1 MFNLGEISMK
11 KSLVA
16 LAALAATGAFAQ
28 SSVTLYGVGDIW
40 LGQTKTTVT
49 PTGGVSTGVAQ
60 TQIGSGGVNG
70 SRFGL
75 KGSEDLGGGLKAN
88 FQFENGFNLD
98 TGSFAAGTAGATQPN
113 LFGRQAYAGLSGASW
128 GEVRFGRQY
137 TAYDD
142 VRGAFDPQ
150 GHSAFSTTAGGSP
163 NAWSAGRDYAY
174 RVDNTMSYTSPD
186 FSGFKAG
193 LTLGLGENKT
203 ATASAG
209 RMYAIKATY
218 NNGPIGVGFA
228 QQGEKGVIAGQN
240 VSTTAAANDN
250 ETHTLITGSYDFGV
264 AKLGLGYNTSKDNV
278 AGSAGSDKEFQIG
291 VNVPLGALELIGDFA
306 SSKSNQSA
314 GAAGQKSTAFGLEGR
329 YALSKRTGA
338 YLGLRTAKGE
348 ALAPTTGAVTGVVKS
363 NIVAVG
369 VRHFF

>member
-1 MFNLGEISMK
+1 MK

-60 TQIGSGGVNG
+60 VQIGSGGVNG

-98 TGSFAAGTAGATQPN
+98 TGSLAASSAVPTTTPPTPSPSL
-113 LFGRQAYAGLSGASW
+113 LFGRQAYVGFSGASW
-128 GEVRFGRQY
+128 GEVRLGRQY
-137 TAYDD
+137 TSYDET
-142 VRGAFDPQ
+142 RGGFDPQ
-150 GHSAFSTTAGGSP
+150 GHSAFSATAGG
-163 NAWSAGRDYAY
+163 AWAAGRDYQF
-174 RVDNTMSYTSPD
+174 RIDNSITYSSPN
-186 FSGFKAG
+186 FSGFQAG
-193 LTLGLGENKT
+193 VTLGLGENKT

-209 RMYAIKATY
+209 RLYAIKATY

-228 QQGEKGVIAGQN
+228 QQGEKGVLSGGGAN
-240 VSTTAAANDN
+240 ANAAANDN
-250 ETHTLITGSYDFGV
+250 ETHTLFTGSYDFGV
-264 AKLGLGYNTSKDNV
+264 AKLGLGFNTSKDNV
-278 AGSAGSDKEFQIG
+278 AGSAGKDKEFQVG
-291 VNVPLGALELIGDFA
+291 VNVPLGALELIADFA
-306 SSKSNQSA
+306 TSKSAQSA
-314 GAAGQKSTAFGLEGR
+314 TSAGQKTTGLGLEGR
-329 YALSKRTGA
+329 YALSKRTGG
-338 YLGLRTAKGE
+338 YLGFRNLKTD
-348 ALAPTTGAVTGVVKS
+348 ALAPTTGAVSGITKA